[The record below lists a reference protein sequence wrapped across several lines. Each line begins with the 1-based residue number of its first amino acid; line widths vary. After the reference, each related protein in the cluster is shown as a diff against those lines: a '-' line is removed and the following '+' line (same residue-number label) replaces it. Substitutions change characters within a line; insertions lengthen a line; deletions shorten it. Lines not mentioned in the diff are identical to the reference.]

1 MTVDAHTHN
10 LHATDALIAVE
21 PDTFFPQPGQLY
33 SVGIHPWHTDTIT
46 DDDLT
51 QLRQTA
57 QHQQVVAIGETGLD
71 SLRGA
76 PLGRQ
81 TEIFERHLL
90 LAQEL
95 GKPVII
101 HSVRTSQQVVQCC
114 RRLGI
119 TMRCAIHGMRGNERV
134 AQTLI
139 DAGFY
144 LSFGPRFNPAAVLA
158 TPHDRLLIETDDTG
172 MTIAQVA
179 DAIAPTLQLTASSLL
194 AVATQNLQ
202 NFIQYTMSLIPPLR
216 G

>member
-1 MTVDAHTHN
+1 MTIDAHTHN
-10 LHATDALIAVE
+10 LQATDALIAVE
-21 PDTFFPQPGQLY
+21 PNDFSPQPGKRY
-33 SVGIHPWHTDTIT
+33 SVGIHPWHTDATT

-51 QLRQTA
+51 QLRQA
-57 QHQQVVAIGETGLD
+57 ARHPQVVAIGETGLD

-76 PLGRQ
+76 SLPRQ
-81 TEIFERHLL
+81 TEIFGWHLL

-119 TMRCAIHGMRGNERV
+119 TMPCAIHGMRGNERV

-139 DAGFY
+139 NVGFY

-158 TPHDRLLIETDDTG
+158 TPHDRLLLETDDTG

-179 DAIAPTLQLTASSLL
+179 DVIAPTLRLTASSLL
-194 AVATQNLQ
+194 ALAAQNLQ
-202 NFIQYTMSLIPPLR
+202 NFIH
-216 G
+216 